1 MGPKAVKLESTIA
14 TTTAIVNDLPKK
26 EEKISVKSEEN
37 LTESAAMI
45 DSTRYVHDNPRS
57 FKGRL
62 GYA

>member
-14 TTTAIVNDLPKK
+14 TTTAIVHDLSKK

-45 DSTRYVHDNPRS
+45 DSARYVHDNPRS